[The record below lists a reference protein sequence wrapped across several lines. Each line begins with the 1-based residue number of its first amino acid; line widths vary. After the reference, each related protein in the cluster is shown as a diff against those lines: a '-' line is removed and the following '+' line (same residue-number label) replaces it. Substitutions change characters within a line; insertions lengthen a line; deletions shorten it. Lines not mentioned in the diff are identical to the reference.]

1 MKLFFGEFPADYR
14 HYHFPYQVWLLKEE
28 KDSLDAIYGHGFLPV
43 RSLPGVFYLSRNLRV
58 DLNKFELSSE
68 NRRILK
74 KTESVRAELFSL
86 ADFLYAPE
94 VQKFCKHSADKKL
107 GPGLFPAAGIK
118 AIFKNGIFN
127 QVFVFKETSNQKP
140 VGYAVCNVTDNLLQY
155 AYAFYDFDRFPENL
169 GARMMLEAVTWAKDN
184 QKSYAYLGTC
194 YEKSALYKTEYKG
207 VEFFNGFRW
216 SDNLAELKALIER
229 QENEYLLLDDEYL
242 KTFYQDDLAEVL
254 HKYGVR
260 VNF

>member
-14 HYHFPYQVWLLKEE
+14 RYNFPYQVWLLKEE
-28 KDSLDAIYGHGFLPV
+28 EDRLDAIYGNGFLPV

-74 KTESVRAELFSL
+74 KTANIKAELFPL
-86 ADFLYAPE
+86 ADFPYAPE
-94 VQKFCKHSADKKL
+94 VQKFCKDYADKKL

-118 AIFKNGIFN
+118 AIFKNKVFN
-127 QVFVFKETSNQKP
+127 HVFVFRETSSQNP
-140 VGYAVCNVTDNLLQY
+140 VGYAVCNNTDSLLQY
-155 AYAFYDFDRFPENL
+155 AYAFYDFNRFPENL
-169 GARMMLEAVTWAKDN
+169 GARMMLEAVSWAKAN
-184 QKSYAYLGTC
+184 QKSYVYLGTG

-207 VEFFNGFRW
+207 VEFFNGFKW
-216 SDNLAELKALIER
+216 SDNLAELKVLIER
-229 QENEYLLLDDEYL
+229 QTNKYLLRDDEYL
-242 KTFYQDDLAEVL
+242 KTFYQGDLVEVL
-254 HKYGVR
+254 NKYGVR